1 MNWEAIGAIGEI
13 IGAAAVAL
21 TLGYFA
27 IQLRASKDAAADA
40 NRLERAKG
48 VREMMLA
55 T

>member
-1 MNWEAIGAIGEI
+1 MNWDAIGAIGEI
-13 IGAAAVAL
+13 ISALVVAL

-27 IQLRASKDAAADA
+27 IQVRADKDAAADA